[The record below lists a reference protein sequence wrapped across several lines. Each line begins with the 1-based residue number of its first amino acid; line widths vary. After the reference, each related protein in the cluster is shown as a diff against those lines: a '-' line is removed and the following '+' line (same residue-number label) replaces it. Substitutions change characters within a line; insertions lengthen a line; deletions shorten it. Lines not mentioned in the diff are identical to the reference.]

1 MHIVYGSSSDFSERV
16 SNRYLEINGVG
27 STLEERRDLLID
39 RPNGRCDYGLLYIDR
54 GSIEFDLGNGFEPI
68 GEGTFLLFRPGEPH
82 KNRIWKDSDSNHYW
96 IYFSGTAVDSILEE
110 LSLSSVQVIK
120 TSKDQRV
127 IDIYERIFYE
137 LLYRTP
143 GFLEAIN
150 SMIIELLTY
159 AARHGGLIGKMEKN
173 RSIGGA
179 NASDVLQNALHPHEC
194 VVVGTMWDE
203 RISNAMREIQINL
216 EHFYTVDELAEICH
230 LSKYY
235 FCRLFTKVVGIAP
248 HRYILLLKLN
258 KARDM
263 LAYSDITIVEV
274 AARLGFSD
282 VAVLRRAFIREYGVS
297 PSEFREKSKK
307 STV

>member
-16 SNRYLEINGVG
+16 SSRYLEINGVG

-54 GSIEFDLGNGFEPI
+54 GSIEFDLGNGFEAI
-68 GEGTFLLFRPGEPH
+68 DEGTFLLFRPGEPH
-82 KNRIWKDSDSNHYW
+82 KSLIWKESDSNHYW
-96 IYFSGTAVDSILEE
+96 IYFSGTAVDRILED

-159 AARHGGLIGKMEKN
+159 AARHGGLIGKADKS
-173 RSIGGA
+173 RAFVA
-179 NASDVLQNALHPHEC
+179 NASNELQNALNPPEC
-194 VVVGTMWDE
+194 IVVGTMWDE

-235 FCRLFTKVVGIAP
+235 FCRLFTKIVGIAP